1 MVLIIACSVP
11 QYRPT
16 LIKQTSIVLWLGA
29 MIDPSLY
36 YTDSY
41 TYRTHPVN
49 PKLVLSKS
57 RELLIGYVYSHLVKI
72 MWKCLPVLISIKLW
86 LFLKLSG
93 KKQRLSTVHNFKFF
107 MSLKIVPL
115 KSNKLNNER
124 IHKSKDLTVF
134 ICLDHELISLDVN
147 KPQSAEQV
155 LSTPTETSPME
166 NFCI

>member
-1 MVLIIACSVP
+1 M
-11 QYRPT
+11 
-16 LIKQTSIVLWLGA
+16 
-29 MIDPSLY
+29 
-36 YTDSY
+36 
-41 TYRTHPVN
+41 
-49 PKLVLSKS
+49 
-57 RELLIGYVYSHLVKI
+57 
-72 MWKCLPVLISIKLW
+72 
-86 LFLKLSG
+86 
-93 KKQRLSTVHNFKFF
+93 HNFKFF